1 MMIRLAEERDVAF
14 LAAHDAHVSA
24 RELEA
29 IVRRGRVYV
38 ACGAE
43 GIVGWLRYGLFWD
56 NTPFMNLLMV
66 REPMRGRGLGRALVT
81 RWEDDMCAQGY
92 GVVMTSTAS
101 DEDAQGLYRH
111 LGYAAVG
118 GFVPEGEPYELIFAK
133 RLRGGTP

>member
-1 MMIRLAEERDVAF
+1 MIRLADERDVAF
-14 LAAHDAHVSA
+14 LAAHDTHVSA

-81 RWEDDMCAQGY
+81 RWEDDMRALGY

-118 GFVPEGEPYELIFAK
+118 GFLPEGEPYELIFAK